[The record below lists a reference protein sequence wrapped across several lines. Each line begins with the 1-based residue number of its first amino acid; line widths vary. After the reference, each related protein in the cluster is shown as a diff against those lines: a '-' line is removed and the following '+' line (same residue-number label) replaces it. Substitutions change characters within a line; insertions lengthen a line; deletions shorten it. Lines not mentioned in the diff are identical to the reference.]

1 MSIQSKAENL
11 LNYITGSAGGWPN
24 NTHIGI
30 MQVLIILKKQV
41 PMIST
46 LMK

>member
-30 MQVLIILKKQV
+30 MAGVDF
-41 PMIST
+41 PY
-46 LMK
+46 